1 MLVKMSQNLLNAKKK
16 LLAVTYV
23 SITFIYGNNFEK
35 VDIAKSWE
43 TRKTSLYLPRIKNF
57 DNMMLMRKLCKHS
70 I

>member
-43 TRKTSLYLPRIKNF
+43 TRKTSLYLARIKNF
-57 DNMMLMRKLCKHS
+57 DNDADEKTF
-70 I
+70 